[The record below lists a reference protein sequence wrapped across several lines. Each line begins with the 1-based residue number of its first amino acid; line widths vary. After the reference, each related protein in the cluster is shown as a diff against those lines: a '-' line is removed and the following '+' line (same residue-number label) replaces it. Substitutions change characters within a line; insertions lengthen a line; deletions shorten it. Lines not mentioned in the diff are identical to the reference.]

1 MTGVAGSPAASAPP
15 AAIRPAVVI
24 TDCDHPDIEIER
36 AVFTAAGLDVHLAD
50 CRTEDEVL
58 AKAAGAVALLV
69 QYAPVSARVLA
80 GLPDCRVVG
89 RYGTGLDPIDVAA
102 AAAHGVDVVSV
113 PDYSVQEVSD
123 HAIALV
129 LCLCRRIALSSSAVR
144 SGRWDLA
151 SAGTMH
157 RLSTLR
163 LGVIGLGRIGQAVA
177 RKAAALG
184 FDVVGYDVVHPA
196 GSAIPVLTLEELLRT
211 SDVVS
216 LHLPLSAQTRHLIDA
231 SRLALMRPSAML
243 VNTSRG
249 AVVDQA
255 ALTAA
260 LAAGQL
266 AGAGLDVLEREP
278 PDQADRLLSCEQVI
292 ITPHVAFYSE
302 ESLAELKRRVAE
314 NVVAVLAQRGVLTRS
329 GAVPQPSTAAR
340 PGTAAPP
347 GPAAPRKLLS

>member
-1 MTGVAGSPAASAPP
+1 VTGAA
-15 AAIRPAVVI
+15 RPVVLV

-36 AVFTAAGLDVHLAD
+36 AVFTAAGLEVRLAR

-58 AKAAGAVALLV
+58 AEGGGAAALLV

-80 GLPDCRVVG
+80 GLPDCQVVG

-102 AAAHGVDVVSV
+102 AADRGVDVVFV

-129 LCLCRRIALSSSAVR
+129 LSLCRRILPYSAAVR

-151 SAGTMH
+151 SGGAMH

-177 RKAAALG
+177 GKAAALG
-184 FDVVGYDVVHPA
+184 FEVVGYDVVHPA
-196 GSAIPVLTLEELLRT
+196 GSAIPVLTLAELLRT

-231 SRLALMRPSAML
+231 SRLAQMRPSAML

-255 ALTAA
+255 ALAAA

-278 PDQADRLLSCEQVI
+278 PDQADPLLSCEQVI
-292 ITPHVAFYSE
+292 ITPHVGFYSA

-314 NVVAVLAQRGVLTRS
+314 NIVAALARRGVLRS
-329 GAVPQPSTAAR
+329 AGAASP
-340 PGTAAPP
+340 
-347 GPAAPRKLLS
+347 LS